1 MKNALIA
8 LVAFAAIGLASC
20 SKTDS
25 PLASNASAN
34 DEMSSLVISTT
45 PPFDQY
51 AALTSFD
58 GVTYSTDGPEHAAL
72 DDKRPQGR
80 HDDKKNLGAILRC
93 MELTA
98 DQRTQVE
105 GFMKAAR
112 ECMATAEAPFRDAVK
127 ALREEHR
134 AKVKEIR
141 DAVKAGTM
149 TKEDARTAL
158 RDLEKALRT
167 ALEENRASMMA
178 AAKLCED
185 SLFASIEGI
194 LTPDQ
199 LVKWNE
205 WKATGKV
212 PCTGTGGVRG

>member
-1 MKNALIA
+1 MKNALVA
-8 LVAFAAIGLASC
+8 VVAFVAIGLASC

-25 PLASNASAN
+25 PLASNASVN
-34 DEMSSLVISTT
+34 DEISSLVNSTT

-58 GVTYSTDGPEHAAL
+58 GATYCTDGAERLAL
-72 DDKRPQGR
+72 EDRRPPGGDKN
-80 HDDKKNLGAILRC
+80 KKNLGAILRC
-93 MELTA
+93 VELTA
-98 DQRTQVE
+98 EQRTQVE
-105 GFMKAAR
+105 GFMKAGR
-112 ECMATAEAPFRDAVK
+112 ECMRTAEAPFRDAVK
-127 ALREEHR
+127 ALRDEHR

-149 TKEDARTAL
+149 TKEDARAAL
-158 RDLEKALRT
+158 KELEKALRA

-185 SLFASIEGI
+185 ALFASIEGV
-194 LTPDQ
+194 LTPEQ

-212 PCTGTGGVRG
+212 PCAGPGGTRG